1 MNQKSYIEDIFKR
14 FNMKECKPVGIPFD
28 TSLKLLKLLNEEFEN
43 VLREMEG
50 VSYKAG
56 VGSLMYAMVATKINI
71 AFAMSTVSQFMSN
84 ADLPHW
90 IIVKC
95 ITRYLKGT

>member
-1 MNQKSYIEDIFKR
+1 MNQKSYIEDVFKR

-28 TSLKLLKLLNEEFEN
+28 TNLKLLKLSDEEFEN
-43 VLREMEG
+43 VLRKMEG
-50 VSYKAG
+50 VPYKAG
-56 VGSLMYAMVATKINI
+56 VGSLMYATVTTKANI

-90 IIVKC
+90 IVLKYIMRK
-95 ITRYLKGT
+95 LKGT